1 MARGHAGPFMQS
13 RSITVGDHLRIMGI
27 YAHPADVATEA
38 AGTMA
43 IHADRGDELS
53 AVVLSDGIRMHPH
66 FLTIG
71 DGADGGEQV
80 TFEEYAEFKREEV
93 RRAARII
100 GIGSTEFMAW
110 DKDFFNATDERV
122 EELARVICRHRPDVI
137 LTHYP
142 VGPYLIDSNAFAG
155 IYATRAMH
163 LAATLIPAVDGAEPH
178 YVKELFFFLMDQS
191 MDTRSNIDTPG
202 LVADF
207 FVDTTAV
214 IERKVHAF
222 DQYVS
227 QGYEGQFARKVVEAR
242 DGRHGMHAEASYA
255 EPFLLSRSITH
266 DALPISSRI
275 LGSTYVAN
283 NLPGDR
289 LLAYNVP
296 SATPPEAYHLRR
308 PAAPPSAAR

>member
-1 MARGHAGPFMQS
+1 
-13 RSITVGDHLRIMGI
+13 VGEPLRIMGI

-43 IHADRGDELS
+43 IHADRGDELT

-66 FLTIG
+66 YLTVG
-71 DGADGGEQV
+71 EGAESQEPV
-80 TFEEYAEFKREEV
+80 SYEAYAEFKREEV

-100 GIGSTEFMAW
+100 GIANTEFMSW
-110 DKDFFNATDERV
+110 DRDFFNATDERITT
-122 EELARVICRHRPDVI
+122 LAHVIVRYRPDVI

-142 VGPYLIDSNAFAG
+142 IGPYLIDSNAFAG

-163 LAATLIPAVDGAEPH
+163 EATTLIPQVDGVEPH
-178 YVKELFFFLMDQS
+178 FTKELFFFLMDQS

-207 FVDTTAV
+207 YIDTTSV
-214 IERKVHAF
+214 IERKVQAF

-242 DGRHGMHAEASYA
+242 DGRHGMHAESSYA
-255 EPFLLSRSITH
+255 EPFLQSRSVTH
-266 DALPISSRI
+266 DSLPIAQR
-275 LGSTYVAN
+275 LLDGTYVAN
-283 NLPGDR
+283 NLPGDQ
-289 LLAYNVP
+289 LLAWNVP
-296 SATPPEAYHLRR
+296 SATPPEAYRLRR
-308 PAAPPSAAR
+308 

>member
-1 MARGHAGPFMQS
+1 M
-13 RSITVGDHLRIMGI
+13 GDHLRIMGI

-66 FLTIG
+66 FLTV
-71 DGADGGEQV
+71 GEGVETDERV
-80 TFEEYAEFKREEV
+80 TFEEYAEFKRDEV

-100 GIGSTEFMAW
+100 GIGTTEFMAW
-110 DKDFFNATDERV
+110 NQDFFNATDARV
-122 EELARVICRHRPDVI
+122 EELARVIVRLRPDVI
-137 LTHYP
+137 VTHYP

-178 YVKELFFFLMDQS
+178 FVKELYFFLMDQS

-202 LVADF
+202 IVADF

-214 IERKVHAF
+214 IERKVQAF

-255 EPFLLSRSITH
+255 EPFLLSRSVTH
-266 DALPISSRI
+266 DALPVSPRVMD
-275 LGSTYVAN
+275 STYVAN

-289 LLAYNVP
+289 LLAYGVP
-296 SATPPEAYHLRR
+296 SATPPEAYRLRR
-308 PAAPPSAAR
+308 RDSPPTAGR

>member
-1 MARGHAGPFMQS
+1 M
-13 RSITVGDHLRIMGI
+13 RIMGI

-43 IHADRGDELS
+43 IHADRGDELT

-66 FLTIG
+66 FLTVG
-71 DGADGGEQV
+71 EGATDAEPV
-80 TFEEYAEFKREEV
+80 SHAEYAEFKRDEV

-100 GIGSTEFMAW
+100 GIGTTEFLGW
-110 DKDFFNATDERV
+110 DRDFFNATDERV
-122 EELARVICRHRPDVI
+122 ETLARLIVTHRPDVI

-155 IYATRAMH
+155 IYATRAMD
-163 LAATLIPAVDGAEPH
+163 LATTLIPQVDGVEPH
-178 YVKELFFFLMDQS
+178 YVRELFFFLMDQS

-202 LVADF
+202 IVADF

-214 IERKVHAF
+214 IGRKVQAF
-222 DQYVS
+222 DQFVS

-255 EPFLLSRSITH
+255 EPFLLSRSVTH
-266 DALPISSRI
+266 DSLPVTSRV
-275 LGSTYVAN
+275 LDRSYVAN
-283 NLPGDR
+283 NLPGDQ
-289 LLAYNVP
+289 LVAHAVP
-296 SATPPEAYHLRR
+296 SATPPEAYRLRR
-308 PAAPPSAAR
+308 

>member
-1 MARGHAGPFMQS
+1 M
-13 RSITVGDHLRIMGI
+13 GDHMGIMGI

-43 IHADRGDELS
+43 IHADRGDELT

-66 FLTIG
+66 FLTVG
-71 DGADGGEQV
+71 EGSASGEQV
-80 TFEEYAEFKREEV
+80 TYEEYAEFKREEV
-93 RRAARII
+93 RRAA
-100 GIGSTEFMAW
+100 GILGIANIEFMAW
-110 DKDFFNATDERV
+110 DRDFFNATDERV
-122 EELARVICRHRPDVI
+122 EELARVIVRYRPDVI

-142 VGPYLIDSNAFAG
+142 VGPYLLDSNAFAG

-163 LAATLIPAVDGAEPH
+163 LATTLIPQIDGVEPH
-178 YVKELFFFLMDQS
+178 FVKELFFFLMDQS

-202 LVADF
+202 IVADF
-207 FVDTTAV
+207 FIDTTSV
-214 IERKVHAF
+214 IERKVQAF

-255 EPFLLSRSITH
+255 EPFLLSRSVTH
-266 DALPISSRI
+266 DALPVSPR
-275 LGSTYVAN
+275 LMDSTYVAN

-289 LLAYNVP
+289 LLAHIVP
-296 SATPPEAYHLRR
+296 SATPPEAYRLRR
-308 PAAPPSAAR
+308 

>member
-1 MARGHAGPFMQS
+1 M
-13 RSITVGDHLRIMGI
+13 RIMGI

-43 IHADRGDELS
+43 IHADRGDELT

-66 FLTIG
+66 FLTVG
-71 DGADGGEQV
+71 EGASGEPV
-80 TFEEYAEFKREEV
+80 TYEEYAEFKRDEV
-93 RRAARII
+93 RRAARIL
-100 GIGSTEFMAW
+100 GIASTEFMAW

-122 EELARVICRHRPDVI
+122 EALAQVIVRYRPDVI

-142 VGPYLIDSNAFAG
+142 IGPYLIDSNAFAG

-163 LAATLIPAVDGAEPH
+163 LATTLIPQVDGVEPH
-178 YVKELFFFLMDQS
+178 FVKELYFFLMDQS

-202 LVADF
+202 IVADF
-207 FVDTTAV
+207 FIDTTAV
-214 IERKVHAF
+214 IERKVQAF

-242 DGRHGMHAEASYA
+242 DGRHGMHAESSYA
-255 EPFLLSRSITH
+255 EPFLLSRSVTH
-266 DALPISSRI
+266 DALPVSPRV
-275 LGSTYVAN
+275 LDSTYVAN

-296 SATPPEAYHLRR
+296 SATPPEAYRIRR
-308 PAAPPSAAR
+308 

>member
-1 MARGHAGPFMQS
+1 M
-13 RSITVGDHLRIMGI
+13 GDHLRIMGI

-43 IHADRGDELS
+43 IHADRGDDLT

-66 FLTIG
+66 FLTVG
-71 DGADGGEQV
+71 RGADAEAL
-80 TFEEYAEFKREEV
+80 THDEYAEFKRDEV
-93 RRAARII
+93 RRAALIL
-100 GIGSTEFMAW
+100 GIGGIEFMAW
-110 DKDFFNATDERV
+110 DQDFFNATDERV
-122 EELARVICRHRPDVI
+122 EALARVIVRHRPDVI

-163 LAATLIPAVDGAEPH
+163 LAATLIPAVDGVEPH
-178 YVKELFFFLMDQS
+178 FVKELFFFLMDQS

-202 LVADF
+202 IVADF
-207 FVDTTAV
+207 FIDTTAV
-214 IERKVHAF
+214 ISRKVQAF

-255 EPFLLSRSITH
+255 EPFLYARSVTH
-266 DALPISSRI
+266 DALPVPLRV
-275 LGSTYVAN
+275 LDSTYVAN

-289 LLAYNVP
+289 LLAYSVP
-296 SATPPEAYHLRR
+296 SATPPEAYRIHRGDGSSTATR
-308 PAAPPSAAR
+308 

>member
-1 MARGHAGPFMQS
+1 MGE
-13 RSITVGDHLRIMGI
+13 HLRIMGI

-43 IHADRGDELS
+43 LHADRGDELT

-66 FLTIG
+66 FLTVG
-71 DGADGGEQV
+71 EGAAAGAGEPAADEQV
-80 TFEEYAEFKREEV
+80 SFEEYAEFKREEV

-100 GIGSTEFMAW
+100 GIAGTEFMAW
-110 DKDFFNATDERV
+110 DRDFFNATDERV
-122 EELARVICRHRPDVI
+122 EALARVIVRHRPDVI

-163 LAATLIPAVDGAEPH
+163 LATTLIPRVDGVEPH
-178 YVKELFFFLMDQS
+178 YVKELYFFLMDQS

-202 LVADF
+202 IVADF
-207 FVDTTAV
+207 FIDTTSV
-214 IERKVHAF
+214 IERKVQAF

-227 QGYEGQFARKVVEAR
+227 QGYEGAFARKVVEAR

-255 EPFLLSRSITH
+255 EPFLFSRSVTY
-266 DALPISSRI
+266 DALPISARV
-275 LGSTYVAN
+275 LDSTYVAN

-289 LLAYNVP
+289 LLAYQVP
-296 SATPPEAYHLRR
+296 SATPPEAYRLRR
-308 PAAPPSAAR
+308 

>member
-1 MARGHAGPFMQS
+1 M
-13 RSITVGDHLRIMGI
+13 RIMGI

-66 FLTIG
+66 FLTVG
-71 DGADGGEQV
+71 EGAAEAEPV
-80 TFEEYAEFKREEV
+80 SHEAYAEFKRDEV
-93 RRAARII
+93 RRAAQIL
-100 GIGSTEFMAW
+100 GIASTEFMGW
-110 DKDFFNATDERV
+110 DKDFFDATDERI
-122 EELARVICRHRPDVI
+122 ETLAGVIVRHRPDVI

-163 LAATLIPAVDGAEPH
+163 LATTLIPQVDGVEPH
-178 YVKELFFFLMDQS
+178 FVKELYFFLMDQS

-202 LVADF
+202 IVADF
-207 FVDTTAV
+207 FVDTTRV
-214 IERKVHAF
+214 IERKVQAF

-227 QGYEGQFARKVVEAR
+227 QGYEGKFARKVVEAR

-255 EPFLLSRSITH
+255 EPFLYSRSAVH
-266 DALPISSRI
+266 ASLPVGPEI
-275 LGSTYVAN
+275 LDRTYVAN
-283 NLPGDR
+283 NLPGDQ
-289 LLAYNVP
+289 LLAWNVP
-296 SATPPEAYHLRR
+296 SATPPEAYRIRR
-308 PAAPPSAAR
+308 